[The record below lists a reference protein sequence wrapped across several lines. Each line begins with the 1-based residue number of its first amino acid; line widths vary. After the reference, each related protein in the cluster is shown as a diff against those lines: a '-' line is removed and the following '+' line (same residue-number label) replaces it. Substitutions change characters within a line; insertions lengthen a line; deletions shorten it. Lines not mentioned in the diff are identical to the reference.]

1 MSKKT
6 LKVTFE
12 YADFTYRLTWK
23 GHPYCQTSVCDFL
36 NAFVGMLG
44 LGLEVRPKKSKDH
57 TTSLGGGQGKDNHK
71 TK

>member
-12 YADFTYRLTWK
+12 YGDVTYRLKWK

-36 NAFVGMLG
+36 NAFVEMLG
-44 LGLEVRPKKSKDH
+44 LGLEVRPRATKN
-57 TTSLGGGQGKDNHK
+57 QQPK